1 MSIANGVDGIPPARR
16 VWAIFTMALAVT
28 MTGLAMN
35 MISVALPSIAQEL
48 DASPAQS
55 IWIVSAY
62 QLAMAVGLL
71 PLASLGEIYGY
82 RRVYLSGLLVFTLS
96 SAAPRPWTARSR
108 LADRMESENASAAGV
123 LSVNIAIVRFV
134 YPMKQLGRGIGINAV
149 VAAVSAT
156 AGPSVAP
163 LILKLAG
170 WQGLFSINVPFGIFA
185 VLVGL
190 YAIPHTPCHTRRY
203 DFGAALRSALVIGLL
218 LSAANGYAHQQAAVV
233 LLPQLIAGV
242 LIGIWHVRNE
252 RRKAHPLWPV
262 DLFRIPVFRL
272 SVLVSVLS
280 FCAQMQAFIVLPFAL
295 ALVAHYDVA
304 LIGLVMTPWP
314 ALTIVASIFAA
325 RLADAYSPAV
335 VGFIGLLML
344 AAGLAS
350 LCLIDAH
357 SDPYSIALR
366 MALCG
371 AGFGLFQSPNNRV
384 LISSAPPGRSG
395 TASGTLG
402 TARLIGQSLGSVV
415 AILMLVNFNGA
426 SGATT
431 ALLIG
436 ATMAVAA
443 AAISIS
449 RRQRTLVSA

>member
-96 SAAPRPWTARSR
+96 SAA
-108 LADRMESENASAAGV
+108 LAFSDSILSASLLRAVQGLGAAGV

-190 YAIPHTPCHTRRY
+190 YAIPHTPRHTRRY